1 MAYPLITN
9 YEAKSRIIDEHTCR
23 EWGTGEGNIRSIVS
37 RDDEGVCVESL
48 VIARGSRGKW
58 SIKVGRRFTRYYG
71 ETGVL
76 AHEEET
82 SPLVR
87 SSLLTERGRT
97 K

>member
-1 MAYPLITN
+1 MAYPPITN
-9 YEAKSRIIDEHTCR
+9 YEAKSRIIDEHARR
-23 EWGTGEGNIRSIVS
+23 EWGNGENDIRSIVS
-37 RDDEGVCVESL
+37 RDDEGVCVETL

-58 SIKVGRRFTRYYG
+58 GIKVGRRFTRYYG

-76 AHEEET
+76 VHEEET

-87 SSLLTERGRT
+87 ASLPGERERA